1 MPQVKVITGT
11 DKYKTDLITSTHQI
25 IADEPKP
32 YGEDLG
38 PNPYEF
44 LLMAIGSCV
53 GMTLRMYADRKGWDL
68 QAVEIELDQERKHA
82 RDCENCESDDGFVHV
97 IQKRLRFT
105 GDLDDKQVARL
116 LEISER
122 CPVQKTLLNEIKIE
136 TSLLSN

>member
-1 MPQVKVITGT
+1 MTQVRVNTGT
-11 DKYKTDLITSTHQI
+11 EKYRTTLLTSTHQLV
-25 IADEPKP
+25 ADEPQP

-68 QAVEIELDQERKHA
+68 QEVRIDLEQERRHVK
-82 RDCENCESDDGFVHV
+82 DCEDCESEDGYVHF
-97 IQKRLRFT
+97 IHKKLHFR
-105 GDLDDKQVARL
+105 GDLDEKQKARL

-136 TSLLSN
+136 TELL

>member
-1 MPQVKVITGT
+1 MAQVKVITGT
-11 DKYKTDLITSTHQI
+11 EKYRTEMLTATHQL
-25 IADEPKP
+25 IADEPQP

-68 QAVEIELDQERKHA
+68 QEVEIELDQDRRYAK
-82 RDCENCESDDGFVHV
+82 DCENCESENGYVHF
-97 IQKRLRFT
+97 IQKRLRFK
-105 GDLDDKQVARL
+105 GNLDEQQQARL

-136 TSLLSN
+136 TSLF

>member
-1 MPQVKVITGT
+1 MTQVKVKTGT
-11 DKYKTDLITSTHQI
+11 EKYKTTILASTHQL
-25 IADEPKP
+25 IADEPQP
-32 YGEDLG
+32 YGKDLG

-68 QAVEIELDQERKHA
+68 EEVEIELDQERKHA
-82 RDCENCESDDGFVHV
+82 RDCEDCESENGYVHF
-97 IQKRLRFT
+97 IKKKLRFT
-105 GDLDDKQVARL
+105 GNLDEKQKARL

-136 TSLLSN
+136 TELL